1 MNIHRYFE
9 MYETVGFL
17 HDVIY
22 EVNES
27 DKIQVKSL
35 ASYPVMDD
43 KIQSTVINHDEKLN
57 EVSFT
62 ASVSILIADGIMD
75 LEGKLIKH

>member
-1 MNIHRYFE
+1 